1 MVKVYLVD
9 TNVLIDYLNNKLPD
23 HSARLFE
30 NIEINLSIISKIELL
45 AWKEASQEQIDIIE
59 SFLDTTIILGLS
71 ESVARKTIE
80 IRKTH
85 RVKLPDAII
94 AATAL
99 TNDLELVTRNVSD
112 FKSING
118 LQRINPWE

>member
-94 AATAL
+94 AATAM
-99 TNDLELVTRNVSD
+99 TNDLALVTRNVSD

-118 LQRINPWE
+118 LQLINPWE

>member
-59 SFLDTTIILGLS
+59 SFLDTTTILGLS

-94 AATAL
+94 AATAM
-99 TNDLELVTRNVSD
+99 TNDLALVTRNVSD

-118 LQRINPWE
+118 LQLINPWE

>member
-94 AATAL
+94 AATAM
-99 TNDLELVTRNVSD
+99 TNDLALVTRNVSD

>member
-94 AATAL
+94 ATTAM
-99 TNDLELVTRNVSD
+99 TNDLALVTRNVSD

-118 LQRINPWE
+118 LQLINPWE